1 MDKVDD
7 RDTYKVKLTT
17 KDGNSLHVWI
27 DAKTFLEAKS
37 PSRNRIAQTSRN
49 RPNRTLAIPAAV
61 PAIPVN
67 PRSAAIM
74 AITRNMNAHL
84 NMMQNA
90 IVTAKPKGGVV
101 LPVSVSGLQS
111 NTITGKSKYADYL

>member
-1 MDKVDD
+1 
-7 RDTYKVKLTT
+7 
-17 KDGNSLHVWI
+17 
-27 DAKTFLEAKS
+27 
-37 PSRNRIAQTSRN
+37 
-49 RPNRTLAIPAAV
+49 
-61 PAIPVN
+61 
-67 PRSAAIM
+67 M